1 MTAAELAQSWLSADT
16 IILDTET
23 TGLSKTDQVIEIAAV
38 NGLGAVLLDCRI
50 KPTVEI
56 NPHAQAV
63 HGISAASLANAPEWS
78 AIHARFTSLIQ
89 GKTLIAFNAKF
100 DLAMLQQSAYAHRRS
115 ITFGKTGCA
124 MELAVARF
132 GSTNRYGSISL
143 ANATH
148 AAGVTFQGEAHSAL
162 GDALTTLALIK
173 AIAANP
179 PSEFL

>member
-1 MTAAELAQSWLSADT
+1 MTAAELAQSWLNADT

-50 KPTVEI
+50 KPTVGI

-63 HGISAASLANAPEWS
+63 HGISAASLANAPAWS

-124 MELAVARF
+124 MQLAAERY
-132 GSTNRYGSISL
+132 GSTNKFGSISL
-143 ANATH
+143 AKATV
-148 AAGVTFQGEAHSAL
+148 AAGVTFQGAAHSAL

-173 AIAANP
+173 SIAHT
-179 PSEFL
+179 